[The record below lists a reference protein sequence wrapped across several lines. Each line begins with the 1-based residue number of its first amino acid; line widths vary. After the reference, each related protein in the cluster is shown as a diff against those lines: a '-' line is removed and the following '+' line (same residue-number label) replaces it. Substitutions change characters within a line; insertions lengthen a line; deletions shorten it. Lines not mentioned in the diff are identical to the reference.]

1 MNTQTIYLNHSWK
14 FHYGEEPD
22 AWKKDYDDT
31 DWTAVE
37 LPHDW
42 SVTMPF
48 SRSYSSGTGYA
59 SGGIGWYRGT
69 FSLPEKYRGKRIVLL
84 FDGVYKESQVWFNSY
99 YHGFHPNGYT
109 PFFYDITSQA
119 VFGTDGIN
127 EISVRVDRTEIS
139 DSRWFTGSGI
149 TRKVTLLVT
158 DLLHVTPYGICF
170 SINRADKISAD
181 LSITT
186 EICNREDQEAA
197 FSLIQYLRDQNGNT
211 VFFAEQKATLL
222 PGGTARLKTEGTVT
236 QPTLWS
242 PKHPSLYTL
251 ETWLHKTNA
260 DSAFLADKCRVG
272 IRTFRFDADYGFF
285 LNEIPMKIK
294 GVCVHHD
301 AGALGAAVTK
311 EIWIRRL
318 EKLKGMGCNA
328 IRMSHNPH
336 MPELYDLCDE
346 MGFLVMDEAFDEW
359 EGPKN
364 KWSTGHN
371 VYPPKHQGYYKYFPQ
386 YQKEDLSAMV
396 LRDRNHPS
404 VILWSIGNEIDY
416 PNDPYCH
423 PLFQTMT
430 GNNDANKPAAERVY
444 NPDRPNA
451 ERLKA
456 LASMLACEV
465 RAVDTTRPVTLAA
478 AFPELSAKIGFLD
491 ALDVAGYNYKEHLYE
506 ESHRDFPSLPFLG
519 SENGHDLA
527 AWHAVTENE
536 YISGQFL
543 WTGIDYMGEA
553 HGWPLRASKAG
564 LLTMAGFEKSGF
576 YRRMSFWS
584 SKPMCHLSTQR
595 TDSRRESWQP
605 LFESWN
611 YCEGEDIEVR
621 CYTNLSEAELFL
633 NGISLG
639 KKEASYTEDS
649 IRWIVPF
656 QPGTL
661 MVLASG
667 TLATQK
673 GGASCTFEAKDELKT
688 TSMPCALQ
696 IRPWKPSKENSAVLP
711 ENPLLQFEVYAADR
725 DGAFCFG
732 DSSMVQVTADGGVLL
747 GIENGN
753 AADCTEYAS
762 SCRRLYHG
770 RLIFYVRRSF
780 ADQPVTVQVSSELLK
795 SDSVTIF

>member
-1 MNTQTIYLNHSWK
+1 MNTQTIYLHHSWK

-31 DWTAVE
+31 GWTAVE

-42 SVTMPF
+42 SVAMPF

-59 SGGIGWYRGT
+59 AGGIGWYRGT

-158 DLLHVTPYGICF
+158 DLLHVTPYGTCF

-186 EICNREDQEAA
+186 EICNMEDQETS
-197 FSLIQYLRDQNGNT
+197 FSLVQYLRDQNGNT
-211 VFFAEQKATLL
+211 VFFAEQRATLL
-222 PGGTARLKTEGTVT
+222 PGETAKLKTEGTVA

-251 ETWLHKTNA
+251 ETWLHKA
-260 DSAFLADKCRVG
+260 KDDSAFLADKFRVG

-318 EKLKGMGCNA
+318 EKLKEMGCNA

-359 EGPKN
+359 EGCKN
-364 KWSTGHN
+364 KWFNGHN
-371 VYPPKHQGYYKYFPQ
+371 VYPPKHQGYSEDFP
-386 YQKEDLSAMV
+386 EWHERDLTSLV
-396 LRDRNHPS
+396 RRDRNHPC
-404 VILWSIGNEIDY
+404 VVMWSIGNEIDY
-416 PNDPYCH
+416 PNDPYNH
-423 PLFQTMT
+423 PSFQVMT
-430 GNNDANKPAAERVY
+430 GNNDANKPEEERKY
-444 NPDRPNA
+444 NAGRPNM
-451 ERLKA
+451 ERLTVISRE
-456 LASMLACEV
+456 LAGIVKKSD
-465 RAVDTTRPVTLAA
+465 RTRPVTAA
-478 AFPELSAKIGFLD
+478 VAFPELSAELGYID
-491 ALDVAGYNYKEHLYE
+491 HLDVVGYNYKEHLYE
-506 ESHRDFPSLPFLG
+506 EHHKRWPDKPFTG
-519 SENGHDLA
+519 SENGQQYD
-527 AWHAVTENE
+527 AWKSVMKYP

-543 WTGIDYMGEA
+543 WIGIDYLGECA
-553 HGWPLRASKAG
+553 GWPVHSFTSG
-564 LLTMAGFEKSGF
+564 NLTTAGFEKPRYYS
-576 YRRMSFWS
+576 RQSWWS
-584 SKPMCHLSTQR
+584 DDKVLHICTGRKEEGEGEWKEVS
-595 TDSRRESWQP
+595 D
-605 LFESWN
+605 SWN
-611 YCEGEDIEVR
+611 YLPGEEIEVR
-621 CYTNLSEAELFL
+621 CYTNCQNPKLYVNGKEVADTQKVDSSE
-633 NGISLG
+633 LG
-639 KKEASYTEDS
+639 YDT
-649 IRWIVPF
+649 WIVPF
-656 QPGTL
+656 KAGKIEAVAENVHH
-661 MVLASG
+661 VLETVNAPVQIQLEEAGCEDIVQIELTVLDDMGRRVISDQSEIHVAIEG
-667 TLATQK
+667 DCEYLGMDNGDATDVTEYRSHYRHCLEGK
-673 GGASCTFEAKDELKT
+673 MMIYLRKLSDEKV
-688 TSMPCALQ
+688 
-696 IRPWKPSKENSAVLP
+696 K
-711 ENPLLQFEVYAADR
+711 
-725 DGAFCFG
+725 
-732 DSSMVQVTADGGVLL
+732 VTASNPKLRKAQ
-747 GIENGN
+747 IE
-753 AADCTEYAS
+753 
-762 SCRRLYHG
+762 
-770 RLIFYVRRSF
+770 V
-780 ADQPVTVQVSSELLK
+780 
-795 SDSVTIF
+795 